1 MDVLADLLARAH
13 ARGAAFGHWRLAG
26 TWGLRFEDGDMPVSI
41 HTVLGGELTIERDGH
56 PPTRVRQGDLILV
69 RGGAYRFVHKPGA
82 PVMELAEAVAAG
94 PVPGTSRTFAIGAGE
109 EGPRT
114 EIVCGAYRFE
124 GGLCTTLLQ
133 SLPEF
138 AVIPSAGDRRLGA
151 LVTLLTDEVRATE
164 PGQQTVLDRLLDLL
178 LVSTLRALWTSGAVP
193 APDWYL
199 ALADP
204 AAGPALRALHAEPA
218 RAWTVADLA
227 AEANLSRAAFA
238 RRFGAVTGVP
248 PLTYLTTWRMTLAKE
263 ALLTGSAPL
272 AAVAQ
277 DVGYADEF
285 SFATAFK
292 REVGEPPGRFRARLA
307 TTRAD

>member
-13 ARGAAFGHWRLAG
+13 ARGAAFGHWQLTG
-26 TWGLRFEDGDMPVSI
+26 TWGLEFEDGGMPVSI
-41 HTVLGGELTIERDGH
+41 HTVLGGELTIERDGR
-56 PPTRVRQGDLILV
+56 PSVRVRQGDLVLV
-69 RGGAYRFVHKPGA
+69 RGGACRFVSEPGA
-82 PVMELAEAVAAG
+82 PVMALAEAVMSG
-94 PVPGTSRTFAIGAGE
+94 PVPGTSRTFAIGTDDGT
-109 EGPRT
+109 RS
-114 EIVCGAYRFE
+114 EIICGAYRFD
-124 GGLCTTLLQ
+124 GGLCTSLLD
-133 SLPEF
+133 SLPDF

-164 PGQQTVLDRLLDLL
+164 PGQQTVLDRLIDLL
-178 LVSTLRALWTSGAVP
+178 LVSTLRALWTTGQVD
-193 APDWYL
+193 APDWYR

-238 RRFGAVTGVP
+238 RRFGAATGVP
-248 PLTYLTTWRMTLAKE
+248 PLAYLTTWRMTLAKE
-263 ALLTGSAPL
+263 ALAGGDAPL

-307 TTRAD
+307 LAAAA